1 MSLTNAHTR
10 SIGARTSNIAV
21 PSGMLGRGT
30 QRLSN
35 TLQRHRQSCPRSGRR
50 LRGSASSRN
59 QLNKRKGPRSSPI
72 LPRRVGFARVDST
85 FPEKRKA
92 RALVHAD
99 LSILRHFVNRFAAFR
114 FPLAEEVDR
123 YFRSLLQ
130 FHVSRVQ
137 RPSLVRV
144 RHVFPRSSIHIGV
157 KSVSLPMSASD
168 KNLAIAIIQS

>member
-1 MSLTNAHTR
+1 MRMSLTNAHTR
-10 SIGARTSNIAV
+10 SIGARTWNVAV

-30 QRLSN
+30 QLLSN
-35 TLQRHRQSCPRSGRR
+35 TLQRHRRSCARNGRR
-50 LRGSASSRN
+50 FRRSVPSRS
-59 QLNKRKGPRSSPI
+59 QFNKRKGPRSSPI
-72 LPRRVGFARVDST
+72 LPRRGGVARGDST

-99 LSILRHFVNRFAAFR
+99 LSILRHFVHRFAAFW

-130 FHVSRVQ
+130 FHFSRVQ

-144 RHVFPRSSIHIGV
+144 RHI
-157 KSVSLPMSASD
+157 LP
-168 KNLAIAIIQS
+168 

>member
-1 MSLTNAHTR
+1 MSLTNAQTR
-10 SIGARTSNIAV
+10 SIVARTSNVAV

-35 TLQRHRQSCPRSGRR
+35 TLQRRRQGCTRSARR
-50 LRGSASSRN
+50 LRGSASSRS

-72 LPRRVGFARVDST
+72 LPRRVGFARLDSA

-99 LSILRHFVNRFAAFR
+99 LSVLRHFVHRFAAFR

-123 YFRSLLQ
+123 HFRSLLQ

-144 RHVFPRSSIHIGV
+144 LHV
-157 KSVSLPMSASD
+157 
-168 KNLAIAIIQS
+168 

>member
-72 LPRRVGFARVDST
+72 LPRRGGFAEADST
-85 FPEKRKA
+85 LPEKRKA
-92 RALVHAD
+92 PAPVHAE
-99 LSILRHFVNRFAAFR
+99 LSVLREFVQQFPAFR
-114 FPLAEEVDR
+114 
-123 YFRSLLQ
+123 
-130 FHVSRVQ
+130 
-137 RPSLVRV
+137 
-144 RHVFPRSSIHIGV
+144 
-157 KSVSLPMSASD
+157 
-168 KNLAIAIIQS
+168 

>member
-72 LPRRVGFARVDST
+72 LPRRGGVAREGST
-85 FPEKRKA
+85 FPRKRKA
-92 RALVHAD
+92 PAVFHPHPSLF
-99 LSILRHFVNRFAAFR
+99 LHFV
-114 FPLAEEVDR
+114 
-123 YFRSLLQ
+123 
-130 FHVSRVQ
+130 H
-137 RPSLVRV
+137 
-144 RHVFPRSSIHIGV
+144 
-157 KSVSLPMSASD
+157 
-168 KNLAIAIIQS
+168 